1 MSPVLT
7 RRALPEDD
15 EEAVAVLRQSITEL
29 CVLDHQGDTATLE
42 KWLSNKTQAQFA
54 RWLGNPDSR
63 LLVALVG
70 PAMAGVGALHRSG
83 EIRLC
88 YVRPGFTKMGV
99 GRALLDALETEA
111 HAWHLERVTLHSSLT
126 ARHFYERCGYVS
138 AGDAVPG
145 FGVSRGY
152 PYAKSLTSVA

>member
-1 MSPVLT
+1 MKPVLI
-7 RRALPEDD
+7 RHALAEDD

-42 KWLSNKTQAQFA
+42 KWLSNKTPDQFA
-54 RWLGNPDSR
+54 RWLSNPDSR

-88 YVRPGFTKMGV
+88 YVRPGFTKLGV
-99 GRALLDALETEA
+99 GRALLDALEAEA
-111 HAWHLERVTLHSSLT
+111 RAWQLERVTLHSSLT

-138 AGDAVPG
+138 AGDSLSG
-145 FGVSRGY
+145 FGVSRAY